1 MLFPWVLFSGGKSR
15 PGEVV
20 KVRVSGEDS
29 ELCALFPQR
38 FKSCVYRR
46 YNDFV
51 VFHETLLHKFP
62 YRMVPAL
69 PPKRMLG
76 GNAGCAGARAAGR
89 AGTSKAGSCSAFVN
103 MQPSADGAPG
113 AFMGIS

>member
-1 MLFPWVLFSGGKSR
+1 MLFPCVLFSGGKSR
-15 PGEVV
+15 SGEVV
-20 KVRVSGEDS
+20 KVGVSDENS

-69 PPKRMLG
+69 PPKRRLG
-76 GNAGCAGARAAGR
+76 GNCWGCGGPGVAGR
-89 AGTSKAGSCSAFVN
+89 AGTLKAGPCAK
-103 MQPSADGAPG
+103 PL
-113 AFMGIS
+113 